1 MTKTFFIL
9 ITAVSLVWTGV
20 LFARPSN
27 PGENDAERLQ
37 NVIEQYHNEGY
48 TILGPVQYLGKT
60 NKQINLYRQPPIPYT
75 RLQVR
80 NLMGEITTI
89 RKHSYVYIFT
99 KKSSVVLIRLKK
111 EFENEE

>member
-9 ITAVSLVWTGV
+9 ITVASLVWTGV

-27 PGENDAERLQ
+27 PGKNDAERLQ
-37 NVIEQYHNEGY
+37 SVIEPYHNEGY

-60 NKQINLYRQPPIPYT
+60 NKQINLYRQPPVRYT

-80 NLMGEITTI
+80 NLMGAITTL
-89 RKHSYVYIFT
+89 KAQNYVYVFT
-99 KKSSVVLIRLKK
+99 KNRSVVLLRLKK